1 MKTNSSDSFATR
13 PLRFQARSSNA
24 PAGLPID
31 SDLKRLENGPSE
43 QVYGRSIV
51 ISRRLVIGLGTAV
64 VAFALYAVPVALARS
79 PEARNAKIDEILRGL
94 VEGQSTP
101 GIVVLSLQ
109 SGRPVYNRS
118 VGVREVGSAAL
129 IGENDMFRLAS
140 MTKAVTSVAAMIL
153 VEQGKIGL
161 DAPDSHFLP
170 EFAKLRVRGPDGTEG
185 PASRPP
191 TIRELLTHTAGFSYN
206 FINNPRLVDTYREVR
221 VTDGLD
227 QPELTTAEAMQR
239 LAAVPLA
246 YQPGTGWEY
255 SLATDVLGAV
265 IEKVTGASLGA
276 FVTEH
281 IAKPLRIQSFVF
293 NASEAIRL
301 RFVQVTRPAQVTGAL
316 GTGYVSVVGPEA
328 VPFPPTKGTANLDP
342 NRVFSPTA
350 YNSGGAGMSG
360 TIGDYARFLQML
372 LNEGELDGVRVLRPE
387 TVRQMTQNAIANMR
401 TLRGPGWG
409 FTLGFGILTD
419 PAAAKSHLPAGSY
432 GWGGIYG
439 TQFWI
444 DPTNRVVGLVMTQT
458 AIIGS
463 GAISTPTREA
473 FYMAD

>member
-1 MKTNSSDSFATR
+1 M
-13 PLRFQARSSNA
+13 
-24 PAGLPID
+24 
-31 SDLKRLENGPSE
+31 
-43 QVYGRSIV
+43 
-51 ISRRLVIGLGTAV
+51 ISRRLVIGLLGAGATAI
-64 VAFALYAVPVALARS
+64 ALYATPVALAFS
-79 PEARNAKIDEILRGL
+79 PEARNAKLDETLRGL
-94 VEGQSTP
+94 VEGHSTP
-101 GIVVLSLQ
+101 GITVLILQ
-109 SGRPVYNRS
+109 NGRPVYSHS

-129 IGENDMFRLAS
+129 IGGNDMFRLAS
-140 MTKAVTSVAAMIL
+140 MTKAVTSVATMIL

-161 DAPDSHFLP
+161 DDPVSRFLP
-170 EFAKLRVRGPDGTEG
+170 EFAKLQVRGPDGTEV

-206 FINNPRLVDTYREVR
+206 FMNNPRLVDAYREAR

-227 QPELTTAEAMQR
+227 EPEVTTAEAMRR
-239 LAAVPLA
+239 LASVPLG

-265 IEKVTGASLGA
+265 IEKVTGGSLEA
-276 FVTEH
+276 FVTER

-293 NASEAIRL
+293 NVPETIRSH
-301 RFVQVTRPAQVTGAL
+301 FVQVTRPAQVTGAL
-316 GTGYVSVVGPEA
+316 GTGYVPVQGPEA
-328 VPFPPTKGTANLDP
+328 VPFPPTKGTANINP
-342 NRVFSPTA
+342 NRAFSATA
-350 YNSGGAGMSG
+350 YNSGGGGMSG

-372 LNEGELDGVRVLRPE
+372 LNEGELDGVRVLGAE
-387 TVRQMTQNAIANMR
+387 TVRQMTQNATGNMP

-419 PAAAKSHLPAGSY
+419 PAAAKSRLPAGSY

-444 DPTNRVVGLVMTQT
+444 DPANRVVGLIMTQT

-463 GAISTPTREA
+463 GAISNPIREA
-473 FYMAD
+473 FYAAD